1 LSTGSPGASGATP
14 YAVEESA
21 VQLVLNGVPAA
32 CFHCTLQFVEEMALG
47 WLLGEGLAA
56 DVEEVE
62 SVIPD
67 GDLRTV
73 AASVLSNSAREVRES
88 GGGHGSCR
96 RWLSASDI
104 PAEANRAPA
113 AIDRL
118 ISDPAGLR
126 PLIATMFERAE
137 LRKAGGGIHTGALVV
152 DGEVQL
158 VVEDVGRHN
167 LVDKIIGLA
176 VRGGMPLDASLVLL
190 SARVSGAIAL
200 KLWRTGVPAVATI
213 SVPTTMAREIA
224 ARCGI
229 TILGRS
235 LKQDPHLYPVTG

>member
-1 LSTGSPGASGATP
+1 MSPGPPGASSATP

-21 VQLVLNGVPAA
+21 VQLVLDGTPTA
-32 CFHCTLQFVEEMALG
+32 CFHCTPQHVAEMALG
-47 WLLGEGLAA
+47 WLLGEGR
-56 DVEEVE
+56 VEDGAEIE
-62 SVIPD
+62 SAIED
-67 GDLRTV
+67 EDLRTV
-73 AASVLSNSAREVRES
+73 TVRTASAPAREH
-88 GGGHGSCR
+88 GGSDTPGSCG
-96 RWLSASDI
+96 RWPSASDI
-104 PAEANRAPA
+104 PAEASRAPA
-113 AIDRL
+113 FVGRL
-118 ISDPAGLR
+118 IADPVGLR
-126 PLIATMFERAE
+126 PLFASMFERAE

-152 DGEVQL
+152 DDEVRL

-200 KLWRTGVPAVATI
+200 KFWRTGVPAVATI

-229 TILGRS
+229 TIVGRS
-235 LKQDPHLYPVTG
+235 LKQDPLVYPVTG